1 MTAGRGTRPSIEQR
15 LQTEFGLIKANV
27 AGVHGCIVATSDGFL
42 VAHSLPDLDPTDLAA
57 LLAASRAVATQG
69 IAVTGRGEFREAI
82 TRGTLGY
89 LAVYAAGDSAIVAV
103 VGDTELNV
111 GMLHFRVH
119 DIVERIATYTSEFR
133 RWSASAGATPG
144 PAKVGEPWRNGE
156 ESPAGL
162 PVRRRHVS

>member
-1 MTAGRGTRPSIEQR
+1 MTAGRGARPSIEQR
-15 LQTEFGLIKANV
+15 LQTEFALIKANV

-57 LLAASRAVATQG
+57 LLAASRALASQG
-69 IAVTGRGEFREAI
+69 VAVTGRGEFREAI

-89 LAVYAAGDSAIVAV
+89 LALYAAGDSAIVAV
-103 VGDTELNV
+103 VGNIELNV

-119 DIVERIATYTSEFR
+119 DIVERIASYTSEFR
-133 RWSASAGATPG
+133 RWSASAGAAPG
-144 PAKVGEPWRNGE
+144 AAKLGEPWPEGE
-156 ESPAGL
+156 ESQAGL

>member
-1 MTAGRGTRPSIEQR
+1 MTAGRGARPSIEQR
-15 LQTEFGLIKANV
+15 LQAEFGLIRANV

-42 VAHSLPDLDPTDLAA
+42 VAHSLPDLDPADLAA
-57 LLAASRAVATQG
+57 LLAASRALASQG
-69 IAVTGRGEFREAI
+69 VTVTGRGEFREAI

-89 LAVYAAGDSAIVAV
+89 LAIYAAGDSAIVAV
-103 VGDTELNV
+103 VGDIELNV

-133 RWSASAGATPG
+133 RWSAPAGAAPG
-144 PAKVGEPWRNGE
+144 PARVAEPWPSGE

-162 PVRRRHVS
+162 PVRRRQVS